1 MALGHRGVMVTPL
14 IGDRCEAVH
23 MSNRFD
29 ARAFGLRFG
38 AVVLR
43 RACRLGLEGIVS
55 KRLTAPYRSG
65 RSSDWL
71 KVKNPDSSAMVR
83 ARDGE
88 W

>member
-1 MALGHRGVMVTPL
+1 MALGHRGVMVTPP
-14 IGDRCEAVH
+14 IGIGCETHH
-23 MSNRFD
+23 MHPTSTPAPS
-29 ARAFGLRFG
+29 ARASAPSCSPCLP
-38 AVVLR
+38 V
-43 RACRLGLEGIVS
+43 GLEGIVS

-71 KVKNPDSSAMVR
+71 KVKNPDSPAMVR